1 MELMDKTKLFKSEF
15 YRGLEQTLRDWDEAL
30 GKNHEDAFVM
40 RRLSWC
46 LAQWEV
52 YRKALKFICGTE
64 YKFVRTDECF
74 GACSVDGKDWLLYVE
89 REPATCRCIQKVKE
103 YGIKCNEVEY
113 YNEDFVKLYLGQD
126 VRVIETEKTVKV
138 RDMEGNKIIHF
149 PKLPVEKVKGMFK
162 GFTPESIRVATEA
175 TQSLVEFGTD
185 EEQKPEHIQK
195 VTRKGI
201 KAEGKRFWSDE
212 LTSLHLGKEVN
223 VTTSKDSVYVMS
235 MQGILLAMFDKSKGE
250 PDEEQPVPAGEI
262 TPTPSMRKVMQ
273 ELESAQ
279 ESVWNPQ
286 NREALRK
293 ALWETLEMVLES
305 ELFTRAARRGL
316 EDYEFVVSG
325 NISTMV
331 DSVLGRYERIL
342 HKVRD

>member
-1 MELMDKTKLFKSEF
+1 MRMELEDKTKLFKSEF
-15 YRGLEQTLRDWDEAL
+15 YKGLEQTLRDWDDAL

-40 RRLSWC
+40 RKLSWC

-64 YKFVRTDECF
+64 YKFIRTDECF

-89 REPATCRCIQKVKE
+89 REPSMCRCVQKVKE

-149 PKLPVEKVKGMFK
+149 PKLPVEKVKEMFK
-162 GFTPESIRVATEA
+162 GFTPESIKVATEA
-175 TQSLVEFGTD
+175 TQSLVEFGT
-185 EEQKPEHIQK
+185 EK
-195 VTRKGI
+195 
-201 KAEGKRFWSDE
+201 
-212 LTSLHLGKEVN
+212 
-223 VTTSKDSVYVMS
+223 
-235 MQGILLAMFDKSKGE
+235 
-250 PDEEQPVPAGEI
+250 EQPVPAGEI

>member
-1 MELMDKTKLFKSEF
+1 M
-15 YRGLEQTLRDWDEAL
+15 
-30 GKNHEDAFVM
+30 
-40 RRLSWC
+40 
-46 LAQWEV
+46 
-52 YRKALKFICGTE
+52 
-64 YKFVRTDECF
+64 
-74 GACSVDGKDWLLYVE
+74 
-89 REPATCRCIQKVKE
+89 
-103 YGIKCNEVEY
+103 
-113 YNEDFVKLYLGQD
+113 
-126 VRVIETEKTVKV
+126 V